1 MNGNRGGL
9 APDQTLDQDA
19 ESRMA
24 KLKSNDE
31 EMDQGLDAISNS
43 IDTLTRI
50 AGDMNQEVIKT
61 QFLYCFVLMYSFF
74 LLHSISH
81 CIVLLFDMLAL
92 SIIIRI
98 ILIIIYLSYLF
109 SLFLLL
115 FQTRHQ
121 NAKIENIDMRMQ
133 RGAEKQAIVN
143 ARLRS
148 LVKNA

>member
-1 MNGNRGGL
+1 
-9 APDQTLDQDA
+9 
-19 ESRMA
+19 
-24 KLKSNDE
+24 
-31 EMDQGLDAISNS
+31 
-43 IDTLTRI
+43 
-50 AGDMNQEVIKT
+50 
-61 QFLYCFVLMYSFF
+61 
-74 LLHSISH
+74 
-81 CIVLLFDMLAL
+81 MLAF

-109 SLFLLL
+109 SLFLLF